1 MKLKIVVTVQ
11 RSEEP
16 RRKEKTGYPY
26 GLVGVLPRA
35 ELLQIEL
42 DIRTK
47 IEYTP

>member
-1 MKLKIVVTVQ
+1 MKIFVTVQ

-35 ELLQIEL
+35 ELLQIFNPL
-42 DIRTK
+42 QRNHRSLA
-47 IEYTP
+47 